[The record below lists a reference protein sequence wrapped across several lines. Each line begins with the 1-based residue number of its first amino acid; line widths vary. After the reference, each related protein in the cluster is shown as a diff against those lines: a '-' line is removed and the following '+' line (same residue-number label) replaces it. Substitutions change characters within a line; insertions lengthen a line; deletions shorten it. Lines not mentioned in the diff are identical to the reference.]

1 MINTLKF
8 YILTSNLYNIPIKT
22 FKSDNGNKCINKN
35 VTSFFLNNHG
45 ISFIYSIPGYLQQ
58 NDPTEWLN
66 QSINNYAKAFLNSA
80 KLPLSF

>member
-35 VTSFFLNNHG
+35 VTSLF
-45 ISFIYSIPGYLQQ
+45 
-58 NDPTEWLN
+58 
-66 QSINNYAKAFLNSA
+66 
-80 KLPLSF
+80 